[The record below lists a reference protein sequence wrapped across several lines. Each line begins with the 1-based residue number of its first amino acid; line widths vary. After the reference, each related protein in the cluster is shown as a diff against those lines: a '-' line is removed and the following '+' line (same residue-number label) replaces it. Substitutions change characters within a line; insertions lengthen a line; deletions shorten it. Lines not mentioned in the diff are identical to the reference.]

1 MEQLPICDNWTSL
14 TKYGEESNK
23 IYSDTTREKL
33 IKDTKCIP
41 PCIFMEY
48 KFVSIDDIK
57 HTKIITSIYIELT
70 LAPAYRLFHNNVI
83 DRFIIIL

>member
-1 MEQLPICDNWTSL
+1 MRRAGCQPPWRMFSVEQLPICDNWTSL

-41 PCIFMEY
+41 PCTFMEY
-48 KFVSIDDIK
+48 KFVRIYDTK
-57 HTKIITSIYIELT
+57 HIINRSKIINTAL
-70 LAPAYRLFHNNVI
+70 
-83 DRFIIIL
+83 